1 VSLTDSSQAR
11 KLRTRFPILLA
22 ARSVCIGSAVS
33 LCFPIASVVF
43 GQTSPP
49 PQVVTQDPPG
59 IPGKF
64 VDISQSS
71 GVRFQGVASH
81 TSTKYLL
88 ETMGSGV
95 AFFDYDND
103 GLLDIFFVNGAH
115 LDNPTTK
122 GTIPQKSG
130 PQDWNRLYH
139 QKKDGTFEDVTE
151 RSGLKGVGYG
161 MGVAVGDFDNDGF
174 EDLYETA
181 YGGNRLYHNNGNGS
195 FTDITESSGTGGI
208 ADVLEGF
215 VSLVQMNGSDPFGAP
230 TINRPWMNRTD
241 AMQAAQDKADAAFDL
256 FRVLDL
262 PFYTFHDR
270 DITPDGETLR
280 ESITNLHTM
289 SDYLAKKM
297 ESSKTRLLWGTANL
311 FSHPRFMSG
320 AATNPDPEVFA
331 YSATTIKH
339 CMDVTKKLGGENYV
353 LWGGRE
359 GYETLLNTSLK
370 RELEQMGRM
379 LTLVVE
385 YKHKI
390 GFSGQILLEPKPK
403 EPTVHQYDFDTATVF
418 GFLKRFGLEN
428 EVKVNLEANHA
439 LLAGHT
445 FEHEIAMAA
454 DLGILGSLDINRG
467 DPLLGWDTDQFP
479 TDLYSM
485 TLAMYHV
492 IQAGGLGR
500 GGMNFEAK
508 VRRQSTEPEDLLH
521 AHIGGVDMCARAFLI
536 AAKIHEEGRL
546 ADIVDERYAGWNLPE
561 NKAMLAGKEPLEAI
575 AARSE
580 ERNINPQ
587 PRSGRQ
593 EQLENLINRHL

>member
-1 VSLTDSSQAR
+1 MSLTDSSQAR

-174 EDLYETA
+174 EDLYVTA

-320 AATNPDPEVFA
+320 AATNPDPKVFA

-492 IQAGGLGR
+492 IQAGGSAG
-500 GGMNFEAK
+500 
-508 VRRQSTEPEDLLH
+508 
-521 AHIGGVDMCARAFLI
+521 
-536 AAKIHEEGRL
+536 EE
-546 ADIVDERYAGWNLPE
+546 
-561 NKAMLAGKEPLEAI
+561 
-575 AARSE
+575 
-580 ERNINPQ
+580 
-587 PRSGRQ
+587 
-593 EQLENLINRHL
+593 

>member
-1 VSLTDSSQAR
+1 MGQSIFSDFTTVRYEGSASTSG
-11 KLRTRFPILLA
+11 LA
-22 ARSVCIGSAVS
+22 YRWYDADRSVLGKPLRDHLRFAV
-33 LCFPIASVVF
+33 
-43 GQTSPP
+43 
-49 PQVVTQDPPG
+49 
-59 IPGKF
+59 
-64 VDISQSS
+64 
-71 GVRFQGVASH
+71 
-81 TSTKYLL
+81 
-88 ETMGSGV
+88 
-95 AFFDYDND
+95 
-103 GLLDIFFVNGAH
+103 
-115 LDNPTTK
+115 
-122 GTIPQKSG
+122 
-130 PQDWNRLYH
+130 
-139 QKKDGTFEDVTE
+139 
-151 RSGLKGVGYG
+151 
-161 MGVAVGDFDNDGF
+161 
-174 EDLYETA
+174 A
-181 YGGNRLYHNNGNGS
+181 YWH
-195 FTDITESSGTGGI
+195 
-208 ADVLEGF
+208 
-215 VSLVQMNGSDPFGAP
+215 SLVMNGSDPFGAP
-230 TINRPWMNRTD
+230 TINRPWMNRDD
-241 AMQAAQDKADAAFDL
+241 AMQAAHDKADAAFDL

-270 DITPDGETLR
+270 DITPEGATLR
-280 ESITNLHTM
+280 ESIANLLSM

-339 CMDVTKKLGGENYV
+339 CMDVTKRLSGANYV

-379 LTLVVE
+379 LSLVVE

-418 GFLKRFGLEN
+418 GFLKRFGLES

-445 FEHEIAMAA
+445 FEHEIATAA

-479 TDLYSM
+479 ADLYSM
-485 TLAMYHV
+485 TLAMYQV
-492 IQAGGLGR
+492 IQAGGLGM
-500 GGMNFEAK
+500 GGMNFDAK

-536 AAKIHEEGRL
+536 AAKVQEEGRL
-546 ADIVDERYAGWNLPE
+546 AEIVSTRYAGWNLPE
-561 NKAMLAGKEPLEAI
+561 NQAILAGKESLDEI

-593 EQLENLINRHL
+593 EQLENLINRYL

>member
-1 VSLTDSSQAR
+1 MGQSIFNS
-11 KLRTRFPILLA
+11 FP
-22 ARSVCIGSAVS
+22 
-33 LCFPIASVVF
+33 VVE
-43 GQTSPP
+43 
-49 PQVVTQDPPG
+49 
-59 IPGKF
+59 
-64 VDISQSS
+64 
-71 GVRFQGVASH
+71 
-81 TSTKYLL
+81 Y
-88 ETMGSGV
+88 
-95 AFFDYDND
+95 
-103 GLLDIFFVNGAH
+103 
-115 LDNPTTK
+115 
-122 GTIPQKSG
+122 
-130 PQDWNRLYH
+130 
-139 QKKDGTFEDVTE
+139 DGTESTSDLAYRWYDADRTVLGKPLREHLRFA
-151 RSGLKGVGYG
+151 
-161 MGVAVGDFDNDGF
+161 VA
-174 EDLYETA
+174 YW
-181 YGGNRLYHNNGNGS
+181 H
-195 FTDITESSGTGGI
+195 
-208 ADVLEGF
+208 
-215 VSLVQMNGSDPFGAP
+215 SLAMNGSDPFGAP
-230 TINRPWMNRTD
+230 TIRRPWMDRSD
-241 AMQAAQDKADAAFDL
+241 AMRAAQDKADAAFDL

-280 ESITNLHTM
+280 ESITNLHSM

-418 GFLKRFGLEN
+418 GFLKRFGLES

-445 FEHEIAMAA
+445 FEHEIATAA

-500 GGMNFEAK
+500 GGMNFDAK

-546 ADIVDERYAGWNLPE
+546 ADIVDARYAGWNLPE
-561 NKAMLAGKEPLEAI
+561 NKAMLAGKEPLETI

-593 EQLENLINRHL
+593 EQLENLINRYL